1 MRFQAES
8 LVDYSLA
15 LSYCI
20 LRLRLPG
27 NRSLK
32 GKRQVLRKIVERV
45 KQKFNVSIAEI
56 GDNDSWQMAVLG
68 IAVVSNDRRF
78 NDSALSTVVGFIDTL
93 YLAEIVDYSIRSL

>member
-1 MRFQAES
+1 MRFQTES
-8 LVDYSLA
+8 PVDYSLA

-32 GKRQVLRKIVERV
+32 GKRQVLRKIIERV

-56 GDNDSWQMAVLG
+56 GENDSWQMAVVG

-78 NDSALSTVVGFIDTL
+78 CDSSLSTVVDFIDKL